1 MMCKEVVH
9 TEFGKSCCFTGHRA
23 SKLPWGYDERDIRCI
38 AFKEKLDAVIGAV
51 YESGVTHFITGMAN
65 GCDMYC
71 AEAVLKLKELYHD
84 ITLEAAVPYDGQ
96 EEKWSDDLKSRYR
109 NILMSCD
116 AVNIISDT
124 YTPYCMMQRNK
135 YMVDRSSI
143 LIACY
148 DGKAGGTWNTIKYA
162 MDCDREIIQI
172 PIE

>member
-1 MMCKEVVH
+1 MLT

-23 SKLPWGYDERDIRCI
+23 SKLPWGYDENDLRCV
-38 AFKEKLDAVIGAV
+38 ALKEKLDAVIVAV

-71 AEAVLKLKELYHD
+71 AEAVLKLKAQHPDL
-84 ITLEAAVPYDGQ
+84 TLEAAVPYDGQ
-96 EEKWSDDLKSRYR
+96 EEKWSRDLRDRYN
-109 NILMSCD
+109 NILINCD
-116 AVNIISDT
+116 AVNIISDR
-124 YTPYCMMQRNK
+124 YTSFCMMQRNK

-162 MDCDREIIQI
+162 MDLDREIIQI

>member
-1 MMCKEVVH
+1 MREVLR
-9 TEFGKSCCFTGHRA
+9 TEFGNSCCFTGHRA
-23 SKLPWGYDERDIRCI
+23 SKLPWGYNERDIRCI
-38 AFKEKLDAVIGAV
+38 EFKEKLDAVIGAV

-71 AEAVLKLKELYHD
+71 AEAVLKLKDEHPE

-96 EEKWSDDLKSRYR
+96 EEKWDKKLKDRYR
-109 NILMSCD
+109 SILMSCES
-116 AVNIISDT
+116 VSVISDK
-124 YTPYCMMQRNK
+124 YTQYCMMQRNR
-135 YMVDRSSI
+135 YMVDNSSI

-162 MDCDREIIQI
+162 MDRDREIIQI